1 MHMSASHQEPWTVLN
16 QLQRHLNQY
25 FDRDDGQQDRVSS
38 SATADWIPYVD
49 VGEYADRF
57 VLKLDIPGV
66 EVDAV
71 DITLEQGILT
81 VSGNRNAAS
90 SESDVQR
97 ERRERPSGRFHRRF
111 SLPETVDSNGVH
123 ASGKN
128 GVLLITIPKQ
138 PKAQPKRIKIAIDN

>member
-1 MHMSASHQEPWTVLN
+1 MHMSVSHQEPWTVLN

-25 FDRDDGQQDRVSS
+25 FERDGAEEHPVSS

-66 EVDAV
+66 DADAV
-71 DITLEQGILT
+71 DITLEQGVLA
-81 VSGNRNAAS
+81 VSGNRDREG
-90 SESDVQR
+90 SEPDLQR
-97 ERRERPSGRFHRRF
+97 ERRERPAGRFHRRF
-111 SLPETVDSNGVH
+111 SLPETADANGVR

-128 GVLLITIPKQ
+128 GVLQITIPKQ
-138 PKAQPKRIKIAIDN
+138 PKAQPQRIKIAVDK

>member
-1 MHMSASHQEPWTVLN
+1 MSVSQPEPWTVLN

-25 FDRDDGQQDRVSS
+25 FDREGAEDQPVSS
-38 SATADWIPYVD
+38 SATADWTPYVD

-66 EVDAV
+66 DADAV
-71 DITLEQGILT
+71 DITLEQGVLT
-81 VSGNRNAAS
+81 VSGNRNRDSA
-90 SESDVQR
+90 ESDLQR

-123 ASGKN
+123 ATGKN
-128 GVLLITIPKQ
+128 GVLQITIPKQ